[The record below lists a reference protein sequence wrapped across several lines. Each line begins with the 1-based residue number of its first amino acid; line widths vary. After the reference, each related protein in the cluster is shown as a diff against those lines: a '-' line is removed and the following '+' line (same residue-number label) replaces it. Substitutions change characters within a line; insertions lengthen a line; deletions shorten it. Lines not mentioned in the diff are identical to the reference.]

1 MWEWISAPLNI
12 SVKVKQPVGSAKS
25 STVSFPS
32 DIIEPARNFPIREK
46 KSCRSM
52 VKVPLGR
59 ETEVGALP
67 MNKNLSNHG
76 FSCAIIRRPTGHII
90 RIMIDHWYTWLS
102 MLIPRGGWHSVLPKK
117 E

>member
-32 DIIEPARNFPIREK
+32 DIIEPARNFPIRGK
-46 KSCRSM
+46 KIMQINGQSS
-52 VKVPLGR
+52 
-59 ETEVGALP
+59 VGER
-67 MNKNLSNHG
+67 N
-76 FSCAIIRRPTGHII
+76 
-90 RIMIDHWYTWLS
+90 
-102 MLIPRGGWHSVLPKK
+102 RGGSTAN